1 MSEFSA
7 TIWRSWKSH
16 FWTNAATT
24 AVLTLSFALVYGA
37 ILFTTNLG
45 RILAVWGDEIQIT
58 IYLSDDITQDQ
69 IANLEKTISSENGID
84 KLLYVDKVKAKSSFE
99 KSLSSY
105 GPNFLKSLENDK
117 DNPFPAS
124 YMVRLSKNHKS
135 PDRVDELA
143 QQFGRLPGVEDISY
157 GQEWIK
163 NYAIL
168 FRIFKMVALAC
179 TIVILIG
186 CLFTVSNAIRASLSS
201 RREEIEIL
209 ELVGATSQTIR
220 RPFLI
225 EGAFQGFVAA
235 FGALILLGL
244 TYNFVYH
251 NLEHI
256 LGMSTV
262 ISSLTFLSWN
272 TAASS
277 VLLGTLLGAFGSYI
291 CVSRLNTGWAAA
303 RERKI

>member
-1 MSEFSA
+1 MADLRA
-7 TIWRSWKSH
+7 TLWRSWKSH

-24 AVLTLSFALVYGA
+24 GVLTLSFALIFGA
-37 ILFTTNLG
+37 ALFTTNLG

-58 IYLSDDITQDQ
+58 IYLKDDITGEQ
-69 IANLEKTISSENGID
+69 IKNLEASLTKVNGIENVQF
-84 KLLYVDKVKAKSSFE
+84 VDKGKAKQSFE

-105 GPNFLKSLENDK
+105 GPNFLKSLENDQ

-124 YMVRLSKNHKS
+124 YLVRLGKSHKA
-135 PDRVDELA
+135 PDRIDELA
-143 QQFGRLPGVEDISY
+143 QQFTHMGGVEDVSY

-168 FRIFKMVALAC
+168 FKVFKAVAMAC
-179 TIVILIG
+179 TIVIMIG
-186 CLFTVSNAIRASLSS
+186 CLFTVSNAIRASLST

-225 EGAFQGFVAA
+225 EGAFQGLVASMA
-235 FGALILLGL
+235 AIFLLGL
-244 TYNFVYH
+244 TYRFIYQS
-251 NLEHI
+251 LESI

-262 ISSLTFLSWN
+262 VSSLAFLPWLTTISSIFL
-272 TAASS
+272 
-277 VLLGTLLGAFGSYI
+277 GGILGAFGSYI
-291 CVSRLNTGWAAA
+291 CVARLNTGWAAA